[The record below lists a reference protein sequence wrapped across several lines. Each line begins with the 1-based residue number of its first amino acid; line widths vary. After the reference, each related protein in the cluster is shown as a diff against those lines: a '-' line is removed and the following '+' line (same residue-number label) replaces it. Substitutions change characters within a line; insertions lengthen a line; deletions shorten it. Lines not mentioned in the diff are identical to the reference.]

1 MAKRHWHKW
10 ITENGQWNKAVQ
22 GYLASLSFADDM
34 VGELLVALDNGPMA
48 GDTLIVF
55 WGDHG
60 YHLGEKKN
68 WEKFA
73 LWEDTTHVPLII
85 IDPRRTKPGTRCES
99 PVSLLDLYPT
109 LVELCGLDPTP
120 QTLEGRSLVKHLAEP
135 NAKTRRVAI
144 TTQGKGNHAVR
155 SSRYRYIRYADGSE
169 ELYDHKTDPHEW
181 HNLVGDPSL
190 VRVKSRL
197 AKRLPGVNADPIQI
211 KPRP

>member
-1 MAKRHWHKW
+1 MAR
-10 ITENGQWNKAVQ
+10 
-22 GYLASLSFADDM
+22 
-34 VGELLVALDNGPMA
+34 
-48 GDTLIVF
+48 DTLIVF

-60 YHLGEKKN
+60 YHLGEKEN

-109 LVELCGLDPTP
+109 LVELCGLGSPP
-120 QTLEGRSLVKHLAEP
+120 QLLEGRSLAKRLAKL
-135 NAKTRRVAI
+135 NAKTRRVVV

-155 SSRYRYIRYADGSE
+155 SGRYRYIRYADGGE

-181 HNLVGDPSL
+181 RNLAGDQSL
-190 VRVKSRL
+190 AKVKLRL
-197 AKRLPGVNADPIQI
+197 AKRLPGVNAEPIQI
-211 KPRP
+211 KRRQ